1 MKNILEKLKKS
12 VLIYVI
18 LYAIVFILGNL
29 ILNAFNMRFRETIY
43 FVSLIFIAIGTII
56 GIIQLLCKIKNQSIK
71 LTLITLFIVT
81 LIPCSLYTF
90 VLGIFAYKPEH
101 IVIKDNKKMVAY
113 VSGFMDTYVEYYD
126 YKNYLVVGNK
136 IRIKEY
142 YGNGGFDPIE
152 NKYGYK
158 YNVESTTYY
167 DENGKILRTE
177 NSNL

>member
-18 LYAIVFILGNL
+18 LYAIVFIIGNL
-29 ILNAFNMRFRETIY
+29 ILNAFNMQFRETIY

-81 LIPCSLYTF
+81 LIPCFLYTF

-126 YKNYLVVGNK
+126 YKNYLVVGNMAINIMLKVRHIMMKMEKFLELK
-136 IRIKEY
+136 IVICSVGGKNEFRRIK
-142 YGNGGFDPIE
+142 
-152 NKYGYK
+152 KR
-158 YNVESTTYY
+158 
-167 DENGKILRTE
+167 L
-177 NSNL
+177 

>member
-81 LIPCSLYTF
+81 L
-90 VLGIFAYKPEH
+90 
-101 IVIKDNKKMVAY
+101 M
-113 VSGFMDTYVEYYD
+113 
-126 YKNYLVVGNK
+126 
-136 IRIKEY
+136 
-142 YGNGGFDPIE
+142 
-152 NKYGYK
+152 
-158 YNVESTTYY
+158 
-167 DENGKILRTE
+167 
-177 NSNL
+177 